1 MCCSSWQ
8 RFAHKARSGNCRHR
22 IITEI
27 ETSTTVRNRHL
38 AWPVVLCGLLS
49 YQGTQCVMRLVGG
62 CSEQGALP
70 KPKLKPLEQR
80 RRRDPRM
87 CSNCLQTVKLLYFGK
102 VWSWC
107 EQSAQVHHTHAHRH
121 TRANGQ
127 THTRTVRTRK
137 PTHRLPRH
145 QYARAGCTPR
155 RGKVRHKPVLLC
167 ADGGLECLR
176 HEAISRCPRWPTGPS
191 LQKFIHV

>member
-1 MCCSSWQ
+1 MAFSSLRKHGQVLVIARQ
-8 RFAHKARSGNCRHR
+8 RVCRSHLA
-22 IITEI
+22 
-27 ETSTTVRNRHL
+27 TSKSVNRPGAKYSRHL

-137 PTHRLPRH
+137 LTAPVTLYPGTSMHALGVLRVE
-145 QYARAGCTPR
+145 
-155 RGKVRHKPVLLC
+155 VRCVINQSYLC
-167 ADGGLECLR
+167 ADGGL
-176 HEAISRCPRWPTGPS
+176 
-191 LQKFIHV
+191 